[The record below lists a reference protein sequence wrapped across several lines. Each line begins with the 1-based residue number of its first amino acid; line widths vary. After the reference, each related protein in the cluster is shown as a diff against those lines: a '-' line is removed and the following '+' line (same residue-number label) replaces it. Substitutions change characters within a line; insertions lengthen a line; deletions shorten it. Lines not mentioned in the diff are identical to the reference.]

1 VPCDG
6 VFMMGFD
13 PYDQVPVTEIILGA
27 GDRLLL
33 YTDGVTERFSPG
45 KQPYGEERL
54 CRQMERTGVDD
65 PREQL
70 KGIVQDLEDFAGE
83 RPADDDQAL
92 LLVTF
97 D

>member
-1 VPCDG
+1 
-6 VFMMGFD
+6 
-13 PYDQVPVTEIILGA
+13 
-27 GDRLLL
+27 LLL
-33 YTDGVTERFSPG
+33 YTDGVSERFNTD
-45 KQPYGEERL
+45 KQAYGEERL